1 MGTGVQM
8 NIPDTLPIQ
17 VSAAALEKLHDL
29 LIHEQSP
36 DQGLRIFVQGG
47 GCAGFS
53 YGFTFDQQQDD
64 DLVLEYG
71 DVKVYV
77 DSMSLQYLAGSEVD
91 YRETFMDSNF
101 VINNPNANTTCGC
114 GSSFSLSDNFF
125 EMQ

>member
-1 MGTGVQM
+1 M

-17 VSAAALEKLHDL
+17 VSSAALEKLRDL
-29 LIHEQSP
+29 LTQEQTL

-71 DVKVYV
+71 DVKIYV
-77 DSMSLQYLAGSEVD
+77 DGMSLQYLAGSEVD
-91 YRETFMDSNF
+91 YRETFMESNF